1 GQNLLGATP
10 GGGAAQKSGTSF
22 AAPVVSGF
30 VALLL
35 SLQIARGEKPD
46 PYAVRNAI
54 LASAIPCDQQ
64 HFTDCRRFLV
74 GRLNLPGAYSLISQR
89 RRNPMSDDHTTEEG
103 LRVGESGGVAQAEAP
118 SISAS
123 QGLAAVL
130 DSAVLD
136 SAVERCEVG
145 EPSSIRP
152 AAKSS
157 AGTPKGRPAVSSL
170 RAAGLGPSCDC
181 QSKSKRLVFAI
192 GTIGYDFGTEAVR
205 DSFKALM
212 PNVTADGT
220 PYSFEVFPNVVPFPA
235 NPYDPRQVVNYL
247 GGYPPPGTP
256 DARHGGFPTIG
267 GFPAYNPAIPA
278 PLPSPLP
285 EYQPVLEASLPAA
298 TDLIWTLN
306 VELTPIYAIRPT
318 GSFSTE
324 VYQRLVEFLAGQI
337 RNPKKTPPGPEN
349 PDGEDDPDFV
359 SRVSI
364 PGLLTDETVQLYSG
378 QVVPVVVP
386 NWRAMYAWNE
396 NLLIDAVM
404 EQVRETAALQQLDP
418 DQLASIIDAVK
429 KSLRNLLDR
438 IYYDLRN
445 MGQNSS
451 ERALNFVA
459 TNAFQAASVLAQTLI
474 PSVAPLTA
482 SGAQTVL
489 TGTLQLDTITTERS
503 AFCRKDS
510 DCWDVKLRFFDP
522 DNILRARQVHR
533 FTVDVSSAIPVQIG
547 PVRTWAETG

>member
-1 GQNLLGATP
+1 MLGAIP
-10 GGGAAQKSGTSF
+10 GGAIAAKSGTSF
-22 AAPVVSGF
+22 ATPVVSGV

-46 PYAVRNAI
+46 PYAVRGAI
-54 LASAIPCDQQ
+54 LASALRCDPERSA
-64 HFTDCRRFLV
+64 DCQRFLV
-74 GRLNLPGAYSLISQR
+74 GRLNLSGAYLLLISQK
-89 RRNPMSDDHTTEEG
+89 RRNPMADDRSTEDG
-103 LRVGESGGVAQAEAP
+103 LRVGESSEFAQTEAP
-118 SISAS
+118 GISAS
-123 QGLAAVL
+123 ESLAAVI
-130 DSAVLD
+130 DRVATP
-136 SAVERCEVG
+136 CQIG
-145 EPSSIRP
+145 
-152 AAKSS
+152 AAGDAGSTAISS
-157 AGTPKGRPAVSSL
+157 AGMTKDRPTASPL
-170 RAAGLGPSCDC
+170 RAGGVGPSCEC

-212 PNVTADGT
+212 PNVAPDGT
-220 PYSFEVFPNVVPFPA
+220 PYSFEAFPQMVPLPA

-247 GGYPPPGTP
+247 GGYPPPGAP

-267 GFPAYNPAIPA
+267 GFPAYNPAIPTPIPA
-278 PLPSPLP
+278 PLP
-285 EYQPVLEASLPAA
+285 EYRPVLESSLPAA

-306 VELTPIYAIRPT
+306 IELTPIYAIRPS

-337 RNPKKTPPGPEN
+337 RNPQRVPPSEEHPS
-349 PDGEDDPDFV
+349 GEDDPDFV

-364 PGLLTDETVQLYSG
+364 PGVLTDETVQLYSG
-378 QVVPVVVP
+378 QVVPVVIP

-404 EQVRETAALQQLDP
+404 SQVRETAALQQLDP
-418 DQLASIIDAVK
+418 DELTALISSVK
-429 KSLRNLLDR
+429 TSLRNLLDR
-438 IYYDLRN
+438 VYYDLRN
-445 MGQNSS
+445 LGQNSS

-474 PSVAPLTA
+474 PSVAPLTPR
-482 SGAQTVL
+482 GAQAVL

-522 DNILRARQVHR
+522 ENDRRARPVHR
-533 FTVDVSSAIPVQIG
+533 FTVDVSGAVPVQIG
-547 PVRTWAETG
+547 PVRSWAEAG